1 MRRALSPRQVTWL
14 LSAGLAAGALLV
26 TARSGAGP
34 IMALHLPVVAV
45 AVVMGAGFFL
55 AEQFLLNIEFRRQAH
70 SFTLAGVPLLLGVLV
85 MSPDVFVATR
95 VAASTLAFVWQRVSL
110 DKTAYNSAAYAFEAA
125 ADTLLVHLLLGPQQ
139 GLDLQTAV
147 VLLLL
152 MAAVD
157 QIISVLVLV
166 MIRVHSGP
174 LSRAVVVEVLVPA
187 FVLSVASSM
196 FALNLIILLE
206 YGVLG
211 AVVAALLVGLGA
223 AGYRAYASARHR
235 HESLTLVHEFVTGS
249 VGAQS
254 LETLAEELLSRIRR
268 LLRAS
273 TVQVMIVDGDRES
286 ESHTHSGSNGDQG
299 DGLQS
304 DVGSALTLAVDEA
317 DCLHVSHQDFD
328 AQDWVVVRTLT
339 QQEPLLASRTTK
351 DPGVRRWLAEH
362 GFRDVMMVALP
373 DSSGLRGTLRVT
385 DRLGE
390 TATFTVEDLTMLQTL
405 TSHLAVALRSTRLV
419 QELGYDAAHDSL
431 TGLANRRALYTDGQA
446 RLVKTPDRRR
456 ALLLL
461 DLDKFKEVNDSLG
474 HHAGDQL
481 LVEVGSRLRG
491 QLRGGDLLARLGG
504 DEFAVLLEDVGHDE
518 AASVAEN
525 LRATLA
531 EPFTTMPGPSAVGGL
546 TLHSTVSVGI
556 ALFPDEGPGLSA
568 LLRKA
573 DIAMYK
579 AKTSGEGHHV
589 YSGTDDADGT
599 NRLRTADELRTA
611 ITSDEFVLH
620 YQPKI
625 DLDTGDVHCVEALV
639 RWHHPTRGLLYPE
652 AFLDLVEVS
661 GLMRA
666 MTRRVLELALDQ
678 AAEWEG
684 RGQHLTVAVNLS
696 ASSLVDASLPEEVF
710 AMLAARGV
718 PPDALQL
725 EITEEFLMA
734 DRNRARTILSR
745 LREGGV
751 QISIDDY
758 GTGYSSLSYLRDL
771 PIDELKLDRSFV
783 LPMAEDSRA
792 AALVASTI
800 ALAHSLGLRMVA
812 EGVETEV
819 AYVELRRLGC
829 DQGQGYFM
837 SRPIPAAELDRW
849 LSNRPGD
856 ESSHVT
862 RDMDGRMRAFRKAA
876 MRVIPES
883 DQSHSRGRVGSG

>member
-1 MRRALSPRQVTWL
+1 
-14 LSAGLAAGALLV
+14 
-26 TARSGAGP
+26 
-34 IMALHLPVVAV
+34 MALHLPVVVV
-45 AVVMGAGFFL
+45 ALELGAGFFF
-55 AEQFLLNIEFRRQAH
+55 AEQFLLNVEFRRQAH
-70 SFTLAGVPLLLGVLV
+70 TFTLAGIPLLIGVLV
-85 MSPDVFVATR
+85 LPPGAFVATR
-95 VAASTLAFVWQRVSL
+95 LGASVLAFVWQRVSV
-110 DKTAYNSAAYAFEAA
+110 DKMAYNSAAYAFEAA
-125 ADTLLVHLLLGPQQ
+125 ADAMLVHLLLRPQQ
-139 GLDLQTAV
+139 GMGLRTAV
-147 VLLLL
+147 VLILLL
-152 MAAVD
+152 AVVD
-157 QIISVLVLV
+157 QVISMLVLI
-166 MIRVHSGP
+166 MIRLHSGP
-174 LSRAVVVEVLVPA
+174 LSRTDIVEVLVPA
-187 FVLSVASSM
+187 LVLSVASSM
-196 FALNLIILLE
+196 FALNLIILFE
-206 YGVLG
+206 YGTLG
-211 AVVAALLVGLGA
+211 AVVAVLLVGLGS
-223 AGYRAYASARHR
+223 AGYRAYAGARHR

-273 TVQVMIVDGDRES
+273 TVQVMIVDSDS
-286 ESHTHSGSNGDQG
+286 DSDSDG
-299 DGLQS
+299 DGDSDWSDRLPS
-304 DVGSALTLAVDEA
+304 DVGSTLTLAVDEE
-317 DCLHVSHQDFD
+317 DSLHVSHQDFD
-328 AQDWVVVRTLT
+328 TQDWVVVRTLT
-339 QQEPLLASRTTK
+339 QQEPLLAGRATK

-362 GFRDVMMVALP
+362 GFRDAMMVSLP

-419 QELGYDAAHDSL
+419 QELGYDATHDSL
-431 TGLANRRALYTDGQA
+431 TGLANRRALYTEGQA
-446 RLVKTPDRRR
+446 RLVNTPGRRR

-481 LVEVGSRLRG
+481 LIEVGARLRG

-504 DEFAVLLEDVGHDE
+504 DEFAVLLEDAGYDE
-518 AASVAEN
+518 AQSVAEN
-525 LRATLA
+525 LRARLA
-531 EPFTTMPGPSAVGGL
+531 EPFTTLSGTSAVGSL
-546 TLHSTVSVGI
+546 TLHSTVSIGI
-556 ALFPDEGPGLSA
+556 ALFPDEGLGLNA

-589 YSGTDDADGT
+589 YSGTDDADGAS
-599 NRLRTADELRTA
+599 RLRTADELRTA
-611 ITSDEFVLH
+611 ITGDQFVLH
-620 YQPKI
+620 YQPKV

-639 RWHHPTRGLLYPE
+639 RWQHPTRGLLYPD

-666 MTRRVLELALDQ
+666 MTQRVLEIALDQ
-678 AAEWEG
+678 AADWEG
-684 RGQHLTVAVNLS
+684 QGQHLTVAVNLS
-696 ASSLVDASLPEEVF
+696 ASSLVDAGLPEEVF

-718 PPDALQL
+718 PPAALQL

-734 DRNRARTILSR
+734 DRDRARSILAR

-771 PIDELKLDRSFV
+771 PIDELKLDQSFV
-783 LPMAEDSRA
+783 FPMVDDARA

-812 EGVETEV
+812 EGVETEA
-819 AYVELRRLGC
+819 AYAELRRLGC

-837 SRPIPAAELDRW
+837 SRPIPADQLDHW
-849 LSNRPGD
+849 LSNRPAVDKPAHIPPGM
-856 ESSHVT
+856 E
-862 RDMDGRMRAFRKAA
+862 GRMRALRKAS
-876 MRVIPES
+876 MRVIPHPDEGEG
-883 DQSHSRGRVGSG
+883 RGRAGGSG